1 MYIYT
6 MNVLYRLCI
15 MHQIHT
21 LLLFKRENCWK
32 SMKSKIYETEYKML
46 YKYIPSSLHT
56 PKINGFLRMM
66 IYAIRGNNMDIFWT
80 RERDRDYVESK
91 CSRVLW
97 PKMNDGRSIH
107 QVYDYIVHPS
117 TRTIWGVLLLT
128 FMRRHFFSIVDLL
141 LYNIIIYY

>member
-6 MNVLYRLCI
+6 VNVLYRLCI
-15 MHQIHT
+15 MYQIHT

-46 YKYIPSSLHT
+46 YKYILST

-91 CSRVLW
+91 CSRVL
-97 PKMNDGRSIH
+97 
-107 QVYDYIVHPS
+107 
-117 TRTIWGVLLLT
+117 
-128 FMRRHFFSIVDLL
+128 
-141 LYNIIIYY
+141 